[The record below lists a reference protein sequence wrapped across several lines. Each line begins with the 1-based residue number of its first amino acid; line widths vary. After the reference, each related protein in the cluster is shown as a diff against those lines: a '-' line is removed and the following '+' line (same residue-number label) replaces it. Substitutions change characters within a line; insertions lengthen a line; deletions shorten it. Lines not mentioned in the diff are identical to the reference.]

1 MGHDQGMQR
10 WPVWPARYRVTARS
24 GLGPTRNLRDVT
36 WLFPEKARDVT
47 WLFPEKARDVT
58 WLFPEKARDVAV
70 RAGGRDCGTSDG
82 IDDSVVYGLGPAEGD
97 RRGVV
102 VIGAGPHDPFGIL
115 TVDIGG
121 RPAMSAAALQGVIR

>member
-10 WPVWPARYRVTARS
+10 WQVWPARYRVTARS

-36 WLFPEKARDVT
+36 WLCPEKAIAVS
-47 WLFPEKARDVT
+47 
-58 WLFPEKARDVAV
+58 V
-70 RAGGRDCGTSDG
+70 RAGGRGYGTSDG
-82 IDDSVVYGLGPAEGD
+82 IDDVAVYGLGPAEGD
-97 RRGVV
+97 GRGVV
-102 VIGAGPHDPFGIL
+102 VIGAGLHDPPGIL